1 MPIQTRYGLIEG
13 VQQDDILVYKGIP
26 YAKAPIG
33 ELRWKAPQEADPWED
48 VFHADH
54 FGNRCLQR
62 PHQPGSFYYKEF
74 AYGEPSTPYSEDCLY
89 LNIWTPAQ
97 PGEKCPV
104 AIFIHGGAF
113 LCGYGHEAEFDGTAY
128 ARKGVILVTIN
139 YRLGVWGYLAHPW
152 LREENPNHTSGNYGM
167 LDQIAA
173 LQWVRENIAAFGGDP
188 ENITVFGQSAGAIS
202 TLVLACSPLTKGMFA
217 KAIIQS
223 GMGLNCDFPSAQA
236 EADGEEFMANAKV
249 KSLAELRNAD
259 PEIITQA
266 AAPIIMRGLQSGK
279 VLSFEPNL
287 DGWLLTDTFDNLIA
301 QGKLHDI
308 PYIVGSNKNDMRTDP
323 AAVAAGDKGPM
334 YAAEEK
340 FAAAVSAAQKNKVYA
355 YYFTHQPPGDDAG
368 AFHSAEL
375 WYTMG
380 TLDRCWRP
388 MTEADYA
395 LSEKMV
401 TAWTD
406 FMKSGTPGWQE
417 YTREAPHIQVLD
429 SESKMVFA

>member
-1 MPIQTRYGLIEG
+1 MQIQTKYGLMEG
-13 VQQDDILVYKGIP
+13 VHQEDIIVYKGIP
-26 YAKAPIG
+26 YAKAPVG
-33 ELRWKAPQEADPWED
+33 ELRWKEPQEVDPWEG
-48 VFHADH
+48 VFHANT

-62 PHQPGSFYYKEF
+62 PREPGSFYYKEF
-74 AYGEPSTPYSEDCLY
+74 ECAETATPYSEDCLY
-89 LNIWTPAQ
+89 LNIWTPAEA
-97 PGEKCPV
+97 GEKLPV
-104 AIFIHGGAF
+104 AFYIHGGAF
-113 LCGYGHEAEFDGTAY
+113 LGGYGHEAEFDGTAY
-128 ARKGVILVTIN
+128 AKKGVILVTIN

-152 LREENPNHTSGNYGM
+152 LRDESEHNVSGNYGT

-173 LQWVRENIAAFGGDP
+173 LRWVRENIAAFGGDP

-223 GMGLNCDFPSAQA
+223 GMGLNCDFPLAQA
-236 EADGEEFMANAKV
+236 EADGEEFMGYAKV
-249 KSLAELRNAD
+249 SSLAELRTSSQDTIN
-259 PEIITQA
+259 QA
-266 AAPIIMRGLQSGK
+266 SGPIIMKGFQRGG
-279 VLSFEPNL
+279 VLAYEPNM

-323 AAVAAGDKGPM
+323 AAIAAGDKGPM
-334 YAAEEK
+334 FAEAEK
-340 FAAAVSAAQKNKVYA
+340 FAATVSAVQKNKVYV
-355 YYFTHQPPGDDAG
+355 YYFTHQLPGDDAG

-375 WYTMG
+375 WYSMG
-380 TLDRCWRP
+380 SLTKCWRP

-401 TAWTD
+401 MAWTD

-417 YTREAPHIQVLD
+417 YTQESPFIKVLD
-429 SESKMVFA
+429 VE

>member
-1 MPIQTRYGLIEG
+1 MSIQTKYGLMEG
-13 VQQDDILVYKGIP
+13 VQQDDVIVYKGIP
-26 YAKAPIG
+26 YAKAPVG
-33 ELRWKAPQEADPWED
+33 DLRWKAPQEVEHWEG
-48 VFHADH
+48 VFHADT

-62 PHQPGSFYYKEF
+62 PRQEGSFYYKEF
-74 AYGEPSTPYSEDCLY
+74 ECEETATPFSEDCLY
-89 LNIWTPAQ
+89 LNIWAPAQ
-97 PGEKCPV
+97 PGEKLPV
-104 AIFIHGGAF
+104 AFYIHGGAF
-113 LCGYGHEAEFDGTAY
+113 LGGYGHEAEFDGTAY
-128 ARKGVILVTIN
+128 AKKGVILVTIN

-152 LREENPNHTSGNYGM
+152 LREENEHNVSGNYGT

-173 LQWVRENIAAFGGDP
+173 LRWVRENIAAFGGDP

-202 TLVLACSPLTKGMFA
+202 TLVLTCSPLTKGMFA

-223 GMGLNCDFPSAQA
+223 GMGLNCDFPLAMA
-236 EADGEEFMANAKV
+236 EADGEEFMGYAKV
-249 KSLAELRNAD
+249 NSLAELRASSQDTIN
-259 PEIITQA
+259 QA
-266 AAPIIMRGLQSGK
+266 SGPIIMKGFQRGG
-279 VLSFEPNL
+279 VLAYEPNM
-287 DGWLLTDTFDNLIA
+287 DGWLLTDTFENLMA

-334 YAAEEK
+334 YAEAEK
-340 FAAAVSAAQKNKVYA
+340 FAATVSSVQKNKVYA
-355 YYFTHQPPGDDAG
+355 YYFTRQLPGDDAG

-380 TLDRCWRP
+380 SLNKCWRP

-417 YTREAPHIQVLD
+417 YTKEAPHIEVLD
-429 SESKMVFA
+429 I